1 MPCRPMTLCP
11 TSRGQ
16 PKLAVVN
23 GAGMNEPQY
32 DEAMKRRTTIGT
44 RTPTVRRAAS
54 RHSRISS
61 VPMIRS
67 VSVGRIARRKK
78 PCQSDRKS
86 VVKGKS
92 ADLGGRRMIKKKKKY
107 EKT

>member
-1 MPCRPMTLCP
+1 LWP

-16 PKLAVVN
+16 PKFAVVN
-23 GAGMNEPQY
+23 GDGRNEPQY
-32 DEAMKRRTTIGT
+32 ADAMKSRTTIGT

-54 RHSRISS
+54 RHSRMSS

-78 PCQSDRKS
+78 PCQSDT
-86 VVKGKS
+86 
-92 ADLGGRRMIKKKKKY
+92 M
-107 EKT
+107 